1 MLRGDFTRRTAG
13 ADMSNF
19 LKIFAAVA
27 AVLLCATGPLPAA
40 PTAELIPLKVAY
52 DGYSMTTAPMN
63 YAVQKGIFKKYG
75 LDVSLVYIDAGS
87 TLSQAVVGGSVKI
100 AQNGYSPAAAAAVQG
115 ADVVFIGGIS
125 NQLPFQLV
133 VKQGISSAAALKGK
147 KIAISRFGS
156 STDIAAT
163 YALQSLG
170 LKRSDVVLL
179 QLGGEGTRTAAMLS
193 GQIDGSFE
201 QYPRTGDLEAK
212 GYHVLVD
219 CLAIVADYPNTSYVS
234 SRNFVTRNPEIVKR
248 FMMGIS
254 DGIHA
259 FRADKADALKYTA
272 VFLKTQPG
280 PSLGKAYDIFT
291 QKVYPDIPRPSLKG
305 IGLVLAELKR
315 SVPAAGKYK
324 PEQLVDT
331 APLDQLEREGFFAK
345 LNH

>member
-1 MLRGDFTRRTAG
+1 VTGLFSKLVTAAIVVLG
-13 ADMSNF
+13 AAIAS
-19 LKIFAAVA
+19 
-27 AVLLCATGPLPAA
+27 GAA
-40 PTAELIPLKVAY
+40 PPPKLIPLKVAY

-63 YAVQKGIFKKYG
+63 YAVQKGIFRKYG
-75 LDVSLVYIDAGS
+75 LDVSLIYIDSGS

-115 ADVVFIGGIS
+115 ADIVFIGGIS

-133 VKQGISSAAALKGK
+133 VKSGINSAAGLKGK

-156 STDIAAT
+156 SSDIAAT

-170 LKRSDVVLL
+170 LKRTDVVLL

-201 QYPRTGDLEAK
+201 QYPRTGELEEK

-219 CLAIVADYPNTSYVS
+219 CLAIAADYPNTSYVS
-234 SRNFVTRNPEIVKR
+234 SRAFVKQNPDIVKR

-254 DGIHA
+254 EGIHD

-272 VFLKTQPG
+272 TFLKAQPG
-280 PSLGKAYDIFT
+280 PPLSKAYDIFT
-291 QKVYPDIPRPSLKG
+291 TKVYPEIPRPSVRG
-305 IGLVLAELKR
+305 IGLVLAELRKNI
-315 SVPAAGKYK
+315 PAAAGFK

-345 LNH
+345 LK

>member
-1 MLRGDFTRRTAG
+1 MPK
-13 ADMSNF
+13 F
-19 LKIFAAVA
+19 LKRLAAAAVA
-27 AVLLCATGPLPAA
+27 LAGAAMLAAAA
-40 PTAELIPLKVAY
+40 PAPKLIPIKVAY

-63 YAVQKGIFKKYG
+63 YAVQKGIFRKYG
-75 LDVSLVYIDAGS
+75 LDVTLVYIDAGS

-115 ADVVFIGGIS
+115 ADIVFIGGIS

-133 VKQGISSAAALKGK
+133 VKPGINSAAALKGK

-156 STDIAAT
+156 SSDVAAT
-163 YALQSLG
+163 YALQNLG
-170 LKRSDVVLL
+170 LKRNDVILL

-201 QYPRTGDLEAK
+201 QYPRTGELEEK

-219 CLAIVADYPNTSYVS
+219 CLSIAADYPNTSYVS
-234 SRNFVTRNPEIVKR
+234 SRDFVKKNPEIVKR

-254 DGIHA
+254 EGIHD

-272 VFLKTQPG
+272 AFLKAPAG
-280 PSLGKAYDIFT
+280 PALSKAYDIYT
-291 QKVYPDIPRPSLKG
+291 ARVYPDIPRPSLKG
-305 IGLVLAELKR
+305 IGLVLAQLRKTI
-315 SVPAAGKYK
+315 PAAAGFR

-331 APLDQLEREGFFAK
+331 EPLDQLEREGFFAK
-345 LNH
+345 LQ

>member
-1 MLRGDFTRRTAG
+1 VRMTA
-13 ADMSNF
+13 
-19 LKIFAAVA
+19 IFKTLLAAAAVA
-27 AVLLCATGPLPAA
+27 LGAGTASAAA
-40 PTAELIPLKVAY
+40 PPPKLIPLKVAY

-63 YAVQKGIFKKYG
+63 YAMQKGIFRKYG
-75 LDVSLVYIDAGS
+75 LDVSLIYIDAGS
-87 TLSQAVVGGSVKI
+87 TLSQAIVGGSVKI

-115 ADVVFIGGIS
+115 ADIVFIGGIS

-133 VKQGISSAAALKGK
+133 VKSGINSAAGLKGK

-156 STDIAAT
+156 SSDIAAT

-201 QYPRTGDLEAK
+201 QYPRTGELEEK
-212 GYHVLVD
+212 GYHILVD
-219 CLAIVADYPNTSYVS
+219 CLAIAADYPNTSYVS
-234 SRNFVTRNPEIVKR
+234 SRTFVKQNPDVVKR

-254 DGIHA
+254 EGIHD

-272 VFLKTQPG
+272 AFLKAQPG
-280 PSLGKAYDIFT
+280 PPLSKAYDIFT
-291 QKVYPDIPRPSLKG
+291 TKVYPEIPRPSLRG
-305 IGLVLAELKR
+305 IGLVLAELRKNI
-315 SVPAAGKYK
+315 PAAAGFK

-331 APLDQLEREGFFAK
+331 APLDQLEREGFFATLK
-345 LNH
+345 

>member
-1 MLRGDFTRRTAG
+1 MRMTGVFKKL
-13 ADMSNF
+13 
-19 LKIFAAVA
+19 FAAA
-27 AVLLCATGPLPAA
+27 AVMLGAGIASAATLP
-40 PTAELIPLKVAY
+40 PKLIPLKVAY

-63 YAVQKGIFKKYG
+63 YAVQKGIFRKYG
-75 LDVSLVYIDAGS
+75 LDVSLIYIDAGS

-115 ADVVFIGGIS
+115 ADIVFIGGIS

-133 VKQGISSAAALKGK
+133 VKSGINSAAGLKGK

-156 STDIAAT
+156 SSDIAAT

-170 LKRSDVVLL
+170 LKRSDVILL

-201 QYPRTGDLEAK
+201 QYPRTGELEEK

-219 CLAIVADYPNTSYVS
+219 CLAIAADYPNTSYVS
-234 SRNFVTRNPEIVKR
+234 SRAFVKQNPEIVKR

-254 DGIHA
+254 EGIHD
-259 FRADKADALKYTA
+259 FRSDKADALKYTA
-272 VFLKTQPG
+272 AFLKAQPG
-280 PSLGKAYDIFT
+280 PPLSKAYDIFT
-291 QKVYPDIPRPSLKG
+291 TKVYPEIPRPSLRG
-305 IGLVLAELKR
+305 IALVLAELRKNI
-315 SVPAAGKYK
+315 PAAAGFR

-331 APLDQLEREGFFAK
+331 TPLDQLEREGFFAK
-345 LNH
+345 LK